1 MNQRVEAVDAI
12 RGFALFGIL
21 LVNMT
26 LIQFGFF
33 ADGTPTYIFG
43 KLDESANWFIQ
54 FFGTHNFISLF
65 SFLFGLSIILLQ
77 KSIIAKGKRFL
88 PTYIRRIIILLLLG
102 YIHGTFVW
110 EGDIL
115 FAYGIIGIFLMM
127 FINRKPKTLLI
138 WAAILLVPIM
148 LASYQSES
156 DSTSNTYNDF
166 APYIEKE
173 HKVHETGSYMDH
185 INFRLTENPFD
196 YIGID
201 GFFGLVIISIFALIF
216 MSPLFLLGMYVGK
229 KGWLFEI
236 DKHIPAAKKIWLIT
250 GIFSFTIKI
259 LTMFVKHPILIMLQD
274 GLTPVTMTFFYGS
287 TIILLFHYKKGARL
301 LAYMA
306 NMANMGK
313 MSVSNYL
320 AQSIITTTI
329 FYAYGFGL
337 YGKIGYFFGILLTI
351 GIYTLQLFVST
362 YWLRKYRM
370 GPVEYLW
377 RLGTYL
383 EKPRFKRD
391 WDKAS

>member
-1 MNQRVEAVDAI
+1 MNQRVEFVDAI

-21 LVNMT
+21 LVNIT
-26 LIQFGFF
+26 LIQFGLF
-33 ADGTPTYIFG
+33 ANEKPAYIFG

-54 FFGTHNFISLF
+54 FFGTQNFISLF

-77 KSIIAKGKRFL
+77 KSIIAKGKKFF
-88 PTYIRRIIILLLLG
+88 PTYIRRISILLLLG

-115 FAYGIIGIFLMM
+115 FAYGIVGIFLMM

-138 WAAILLVPIM
+138 WASILLALIM
-148 LASYQSES
+148 FASYQSEP
-156 DSTSNTYNDF
+156 TSNTFNDV

-173 HKVHETGSYMDH
+173 HKVHETGNYMDH

-196 YIGID
+196 YMGIN
-201 GFFGLVIISIFALIF
+201 GVFGLVILSIFALIF

-236 DKHIPAAKKIWLIT
+236 DKHIPAVKKIWLIT

-274 GLTPVTMTFFYGS
+274 GLTPVTMTFLYGS
-287 TIILLFHYKKGARL
+287 TITLLFHYKKASRL
-301 LAYMA
+301 LTY
-306 NMANMGK
+306 MANMGK

-320 AQSIITTTI
+320 AQSIIATTI

-351 GIYTLQLFVST
+351 GIYTIQLFVST
-362 YWLRKYRM
+362 YWLQQYRM
-370 GPVEYLW
+370 GPVEYVW

-383 EKPRFKRD
+383 KRPRFKKD
-391 WDKAS
+391 LDKVS

>member
-1 MNQRVEAVDAI
+1 MNQRLEVVDAI

-33 ADGTPTYIFG
+33 ANEKPTYIFG
-43 KLDESANWFIQ
+43 ELDKGANWFIQ
-54 FFGTHNFISLF
+54 FFGTQNFISLF

-77 KSIIAKGKRFL
+77 KSIVAKGKKFST
-88 PTYIRRIIILLLLG
+88 TYLRRILILLLLG
-102 YIHGTFVW
+102 FIHGALIW
-110 EGDIL
+110 SGDIL
-115 FAYGIIGIFLMM
+115 FSYGLIGIFLLM

-138 WAAILLVPIM
+138 WATILLALLTLM
-148 LASYQSES
+148 TY
-156 DSTSNTYNDF
+156 STEPNTNVTDF
-166 APYIEKE
+166 SPYIEKE
-173 HKVHETGSYMDH
+173 HKIHETGSYMDH
-185 INFRLTENPFD
+185 VNFRLTENPFE

-201 GFFGLVIISIFALIF
+201 GFFGLTFITLFTLIF
-216 MSPLFLLGMYVGK
+216 LSPLFLIGMYVGK

-236 DKHIPAAKKIWLIT
+236 DKHISAVKKIWLLT

-259 LTMFVKHPILIMLQD
+259 SALFVKHPILLMLQD

-287 TIILLFHYKKGARL
+287 TIILLFHYKKATRL
-301 LAYMA
+301 LTY
-306 NMANMGK
+306 MANMGK

-337 YGKIGYFFGILLTI
+337 FGKIGYFFGILLTI
-351 GIYTLQLFVST
+351 GIYTIQLFAST

-370 GPVEYLW
+370 GPIEYVW

-383 EKPRFKRD
+383 EKPQFKRD
-391 WDKAS
+391 LDKAS

>member
-1 MNQRVEAVDAI
+1 MNQRVEAIDAI

-33 ADGTPTYIFG
+33 SSEKPTYIFG
-43 KLDESANWFIQ
+43 KLDEGANWFIQ
-54 FFGTHNFISLF
+54 FFGTHNFMSLF

-77 KSIIAKGKRFL
+77 KSIIVKGKKFF

-115 FAYGIIGIFLMM
+115 FAYGVIGIFLMM

-138 WAAILLVPIM
+138 WASILLALIM

-156 DSTSNTYNDF
+156 TSNPYDGL
-166 APYIEKE
+166 APYTEKE
-173 HKVHETGSYMDH
+173 HKVHETGSYMNH
-185 INFRLTENPFD
+185 VNFRLTENPFD
-196 YIGID
+196 YMGIN
-201 GFFGLVIISIFALIF
+201 GVFGLVFISIFAIIF

-229 KGWLFEI
+229 KGWLFEV
-236 DKHIPAAKKIWLIT
+236 DQHIPAVKKIWLIT

-259 LTMFVKHPILIMLQD
+259 LAMFLKHPILIMLQD
-274 GLTPVTMTFFYGS
+274 SLTPVIMTFFYGS
-287 TIILLFHYKKGARL
+287 TIILLFHYKKVARL
-301 LAYMA
+301 LTY
-306 NMANMGK
+306 MANMGK

-320 AQSIITTTI
+320 AQSIIATTI

-351 GIYTLQLFVST
+351 GIYTIQLFVST
-362 YWLRKYRM
+362 YWPQKYRM
-370 GPVEYLW
+370 GPVEYVW

-383 EKPRFKRD
+383 EKPRFKKD
-391 WDKAS
+391 LDKAS

>member
-33 ADGTPTYIFG
+33 SSEKPTYIFG

-54 FFGTHNFISLF
+54 FFGTQNFISLF

-77 KSIIAKGKRFL
+77 KSIIAKGKKFF
-88 PTYIRRIIILLLLG
+88 PTYIRRISILLLLG

-115 FAYGIIGIFLMM
+115 FAYGIVGIFLMM

-138 WAAILLVPIM
+138 WASILLALIM

-156 DSTSNTYNDF
+156 TSNPYDDF
-166 APYIEKE
+166 APYTEKE

-185 INFRLTENPFD
+185 VNFRLTENPFD
-196 YIGID
+196 YMGIN
-201 GFFGLVIISIFALIF
+201 GVFGLVFISIFAIIF

-229 KGWLFEI
+229 KSWLFEV
-236 DKHIPAAKKIWLIT
+236 DQHIPAVKKIWLIT

-259 LTMFVKHPILIMLQD
+259 LAMFLKHPILIMLQD
-274 GLTPVTMTFFYGS
+274 SLTPVTMTFFYGS
-287 TIILLFHYKKGARL
+287 TIILLFHYKKVARL
-301 LAYMA
+301 LTY
-306 NMANMGK
+306 MANMGK

-320 AQSIITTTI
+320 AQSIIATTI

-351 GIYTLQLFVST
+351 GIYTIQLFVST
-362 YWLRKYRM
+362 YWLQKYRM
-370 GPVEYLW
+370 GPVEYVW

-383 EKPRFKRD
+383 ERPRFKKD
-391 WDKAS
+391 LDKAS

>member
-1 MNQRVEAVDAI
+1 MNQRVEFVDAI

-21 LVNMT
+21 LVNIT
-26 LIQFGFF
+26 LIQFGLF
-33 ADGTPTYIFG
+33 ANEKPTYIFG

-54 FFGTHNFISLF
+54 FFGTQNFISLF

-77 KSIIAKGKRFL
+77 KSIIAKGKKFF
-88 PTYIRRIIILLLLG
+88 PTYIRRISILLLLG

-115 FAYGIIGIFLMM
+115 FAYGIVGIFLMM

-138 WAAILLVPIM
+138 WASILLALIM
-148 LASYQSES
+148 FASYQSEP
-156 DSTSNTYNDF
+156 TSNTFNDV

-196 YIGID
+196 YMGIN
-201 GFFGLVIISIFALIF
+201 GIFGLVILSIFALIF

-236 DKHIPAAKKIWLIT
+236 DKHIPAVKKIWLIT

-274 GLTPVTMTFFYGS
+274 GFTPVTMTFLYGC
-287 TIILLFHYKKGARL
+287 TIILLFHYKKSSRL
-301 LAYMA
+301 LTY
-306 NMANMGK
+306 MANMGK

-320 AQSIITTTI
+320 AQSIIATTI
-329 FYAYGFGL
+329 FYSYGFGL

-351 GIYTLQLFVST
+351 GIYTIQLFVST
-362 YWLRKYRM
+362 YWLQKYRM
-370 GPVEYLW
+370 GPVEYVW

-383 EKPRFKRD
+383 ERPRFKKGL
-391 WDKAS
+391 DKAS

>member
-1 MNQRVEAVDAI
+1 MNQRVEFVDAI

-21 LVNMT
+21 LVNIT
-26 LIQFGFF
+26 LIQFGLF
-33 ADGTPTYIFG
+33 ANEKPTYIFG

-54 FFGTHNFISLF
+54 FFGTQNFISLF

-77 KSIIAKGKRFL
+77 KSIIAKGKKFF
-88 PTYIRRIIILLLLG
+88 PTYIRRISILLLLG

-115 FAYGIIGIFLMM
+115 FAYGIVGIFLMM

-138 WAAILLVPIM
+138 WASILLALIM
-148 LASYQSES
+148 FASYQSEP
-156 DSTSNTYNDF
+156 TSNTFNDV

-196 YIGID
+196 YMGIN
-201 GFFGLVIISIFALIF
+201 GIFGLVILSIFALIF

-236 DKHIPAAKKIWLIT
+236 DKHIPAVKKIWLIT

-274 GLTPVTMTFFYGS
+274 SLTS
-287 TIILLFHYKKGARL
+287 NHDLL
-301 LAYMA
+301 
-306 NMANMGK
+306 
-313 MSVSNYL
+313 
-320 AQSIITTTI
+320 
-329 FYAYGFGL
+329 
-337 YGKIGYFFGILLTI
+337 
-351 GIYTLQLFVST
+351 
-362 YWLRKYRM
+362 LRKHDYFIIPLQK
-370 GPVEYLW
+370 GSAFTNIHGEHGKNV
-377 RLGTYL
+377 G
-383 EKPRFKRD
+383 
-391 WDKAS
+391 

>member
-1 MNQRVEAVDAI
+1 MNQRVEFVDAI

-21 LVNMT
+21 LVNIT
-26 LIQFGFF
+26 LIQFGLF
-33 ADGTPTYIFG
+33 ANEKPTYIFG

-54 FFGTHNFISLF
+54 FFGTQNFISLF

-77 KSIIAKGKRFL
+77 KSIIAKGKKFF
-88 PTYIRRIIILLLLG
+88 PTYIRRISILLLLG

-115 FAYGIIGIFLMM
+115 FAYGIVGIFLMM

-138 WAAILLVPIM
+138 WASILLALIM
-148 LASYQSES
+148 FTSYQSEP
-156 DSTSNTYNDF
+156 TSNTFNDV

-196 YIGID
+196 YMGIN
-201 GFFGLVIISIFALIF
+201 GVFGLVFISIFAIIF

-229 KGWLFEI
+229 KGWLFEV
-236 DKHIPAAKKIWLIT
+236 DQHIPAVKKIWLIT

-259 LTMFVKHPILIMLQD
+259 LAIFVKHPILIMLQD
-274 GLTPVTMTFFYGS
+274 SLTPVTMTFFYGS
-287 TIILLFHYKKGARL
+287 TIILLFHYKKVARL
-301 LAYMA
+301 LTY
-306 NMANMGK
+306 MANMGK

-320 AQSIITTTI
+320 AQSIIATTI

-351 GIYTLQLFVST
+351 GIYTIQLFVST
-362 YWLRKYRM
+362 YWLQKYRM
-370 GPVEYLW
+370 GPVEYVW

-383 EKPRFKRD
+383 EKPRFKKD
-391 WDKAS
+391 LDKAS

>member
-1 MNQRVEAVDAI
+1 MNQRVEFVDAI

-21 LVNMT
+21 LVNIT
-26 LIQFGFF
+26 LIQFGLF
-33 ADGTPTYIFG
+33 ANEKPTYIFG

-54 FFGTHNFISLF
+54 FFGTQNFISLF

-77 KSIIAKGKRFL
+77 KSIIAKGKKFF
-88 PTYIRRIIILLLLG
+88 PTYIRRISILLLLG

-115 FAYGIIGIFLMM
+115 FAYGIVGIFLMM

-138 WAAILLVPIM
+138 WASILLALIM
-148 LASYQSES
+148 FASYQSEP
-156 DSTSNTYNDF
+156 TSNTFNDV

-196 YIGID
+196 YMGIN
-201 GFFGLVIISIFALIF
+201 GIFGLVILSIFALIF

-236 DKHIPAAKKIWLIT
+236 DKHIPAVKKIWLIT

-259 LTMFVKHPILIMLQD
+259 LTMFVKHPILILLQD
-274 GLTPVTMTFFYGS
+274 SLTPVTMTFFYGS
-287 TIILLFHYKKGARL
+287 TIILLFHYKKVARL
-301 LAYMA
+301 LTY
-306 NMANMGK
+306 MANMGK

-320 AQSIITTTI
+320 AQSIIATTI

-351 GIYTLQLFVST
+351 GIYTIQLFVST
-362 YWLRKYRM
+362 YWLQKYRM
-370 GPVEYLW
+370 GPVEYVW

-383 EKPRFKRD
+383 EKPRFKKD
-391 WDKAS
+391 LDKAS

>member
-33 ADGTPTYIFG
+33 SSEKPTYIFE

-54 FFGTHNFISLF
+54 FFGTQNFISLF

-77 KSIIAKGKRFL
+77 KSIIAKGKKFF
-88 PTYIRRIIILLLLG
+88 PTYIRRISILLLLG

-115 FAYGIIGIFLMM
+115 FAYGIVGIFLMM

-138 WAAILLVPIM
+138 WASILLALIM

-156 DSTSNTYNDF
+156 TSNPYDDF
-166 APYIEKE
+166 APYTEKE

-185 INFRLTENPFD
+185 VNFRLTENPFD
-196 YIGID
+196 YMGIN
-201 GFFGLVIISIFALIF
+201 GVFGLVFISIFAIIF

-229 KGWLFEI
+229 KGWLFEV
-236 DKHIPAAKKIWLIT
+236 DQHIPAVKKIWLIT

-259 LTMFVKHPILIMLQD
+259 LAMFLKHPILIMLQD
-274 GLTPVTMTFFYGS
+274 SLTPVTMTFFYGS
-287 TIILLFHYKKGARL
+287 TIILLFHYKKVARL
-301 LAYMA
+301 LTY
-306 NMANMGK
+306 MANMGK

-320 AQSIITTTI
+320 AQSIIATTI

-351 GIYTLQLFVST
+351 GIYTIQLFVST
-362 YWLRKYRM
+362 YWLQKYRM
-370 GPVEYLW
+370 GPVEYVW

-383 EKPRFKRD
+383 ERPRFKKD
-391 WDKAS
+391 LDKAS

>member
-1 MNQRVEAVDAI
+1 MNQRVEFVDAI

-21 LVNMT
+21 LVNIT
-26 LIQFGFF
+26 LIQFGLF
-33 ADGTPTYIFG
+33 ANEKPTYIFG

-54 FFGTHNFISLF
+54 FFGTQNFISLF

-77 KSIIAKGKRFL
+77 KSIIAKGKKFF
-88 PTYIRRIIILLLLG
+88 PTYIRRISILLLLG

-115 FAYGIIGIFLMM
+115 FAYGIVGIFLMM

-138 WAAILLVPIM
+138 WASILLALIM
-148 LASYQSES
+148 FASYQSES
-156 DSTSNTYNDF
+156 TSNPYDDL
-166 APYIEKE
+166 APYTEKE

-185 INFRLTENPFD
+185 VNFRLTENPFD
-196 YIGID
+196 YMGIN
-201 GFFGLVIISIFALIF
+201 GVFGLVFISVFAIIF

-229 KGWLFEI
+229 KGWLFEVNQ
-236 DKHIPAAKKIWLIT
+236 HIPAVKKIWLIT

-259 LTMFVKHPILIMLQD
+259 LAIFVKHPILIMLQD
-274 GLTPVTMTFFYGS
+274 SLTPVTMTFFYGS
-287 TIILLFHYKKGARL
+287 TIILLFHCKKVAHL
-301 LAYMA
+301 LTY
-306 NMANMGK
+306 MANMGK

-329 FYAYGFGL
+329 FYSYGFGL

-351 GIYTLQLFVST
+351 GIYTIQLFVST
-362 YWLRKYRM
+362 YWLQKYRM
-370 GPVEYLW
+370 GPVEYVW

-383 EKPRFKRD
+383 ERPRFKKD
-391 WDKAS
+391 LDKAS

>member
-1 MNQRVEAVDAI
+1 MNQRVEFVDAI

-21 LVNMT
+21 LVNIT
-26 LIQFGFF
+26 LIQFGLF
-33 ADGTPTYIFG
+33 ANEKPTYIFG

-54 FFGTHNFISLF
+54 FFGTQNFISLF

-77 KSIIAKGKRFL
+77 KSIIAKGKKFF
-88 PTYIRRIIILLLLG
+88 PTYIRRISILLLLG

-115 FAYGIIGIFLMM
+115 FAYGIVGIFLMM

-138 WAAILLVPIM
+138 WASILLALIM
-148 LASYQSES
+148 FASYQSEP
-156 DSTSNTYNDF
+156 TSNTFNDV

-173 HKVHETGSYMDH
+173 HKVHETGNYMDH

-196 YIGID
+196 YMGIN
-201 GFFGLVIISIFALIF
+201 GVFGLVILSIFALFF

-236 DKHIPAAKKIWLIT
+236 DKHIPAVKKIWLIT

-274 GLTPVTMTFFYGS
+274 GLTPVTMTFLYGS
-287 TIILLFHYKKGARL
+287 TITLLFHYKKASRL
-301 LAYMA
+301 LTY
-306 NMANMGK
+306 MANMGK

-320 AQSIITTTI
+320 AQSIIATTI

-351 GIYTLQLFVST
+351 GIYTIQLFVST
-362 YWLRKYRM
+362 YWLQKYRM
-370 GPVEYLW
+370 GPVEYVW

-383 EKPRFKRD
+383 KRPRFKKD
-391 WDKAS
+391 LDKAS

>member
-1 MNQRVEAVDAI
+1 MNQRVEFVDAI

-21 LVNMT
+21 LVNIT
-26 LIQFGFF
+26 LIQFGLF
-33 ADGTPTYIFG
+33 ANEKPTYIFG

-54 FFGTHNFISLF
+54 FFGTQNFISLF

-77 KSIIAKGKRFL
+77 KSIIAKGKKFF
-88 PTYIRRIIILLLLG
+88 PTYIRRISILLLLG

-138 WAAILLVPIM
+138 WASILLALIM
-148 LASYQSES
+148 FASYQSEP
-156 DSTSNTYNDF
+156 TSNTFNDV

-196 YIGID
+196 YMGIN
-201 GFFGLVIISIFALIF
+201 GIFGLVILSIFALIF

-236 DKHIPAAKKIWLIT
+236 DKHIPAVKKIWLIT

-274 GLTPVTMTFFYGS
+274 GFTPVTMTFLYGC
-287 TIILLFHYKKGARL
+287 TIILLFHYKKSSRL
-301 LAYMA
+301 LTY
-306 NMANMGK
+306 MANMGK

-320 AQSIITTTI
+320 AQSIIATTI

-351 GIYTLQLFVST
+351 GIYTIQLFVST
-362 YWLRKYRM
+362 YWLQKYRM
-370 GPVEYLW
+370 GPVEYVW

-383 EKPRFKRD
+383 ERPRFKKGL
-391 WDKAS
+391 DKAS

>member
-33 ADGTPTYIFG
+33 SSEKPTYIFG
-43 KLDESANWFIQ
+43 KLDEGANWFIQ
-54 FFGTHNFISLF
+54 FFGTHNFMSLF

-77 KSIIAKGKRFL
+77 KSIIVKGKKFF

-115 FAYGIIGIFLMM
+115 FAYGVIGIFLMM

-138 WAAILLVPIM
+138 WASILLALIM

-156 DSTSNTYNDF
+156 TSNPYDGL
-166 APYIEKE
+166 APYTEKE
-173 HKVHETGSYMDH
+173 HKVHETGSYMNH
-185 INFRLTENPFD
+185 VNFRLTENPFD
-196 YIGID
+196 YMGIN
-201 GFFGLVIISIFALIF
+201 GVFGLVFISIFAIIF

-229 KGWLFEI
+229 KGWLFEV
-236 DKHIPAAKKIWLIT
+236 DQHIPAVKKIWLIT

-259 LTMFVKHPILIMLQD
+259 LAMFLKHPILIMLQD
-274 GLTPVTMTFFYGS
+274 SLTPVIMTFFYGS
-287 TIILLFHYKKGARL
+287 TIILLFHYKKVARL
-301 LAYMA
+301 LTY
-306 NMANMGK
+306 MANMGK

-320 AQSIITTTI
+320 AQSIIATTI

-351 GIYTLQLFVST
+351 GIYTIQLFVST
-362 YWLRKYRM
+362 YWLQKYRM
-370 GPVEYLW
+370 GPVEYVW

-383 EKPRFKRD
+383 EKPRFKKD
-391 WDKAS
+391 LDKAS

>member
-1 MNQRVEAVDAI
+1 MNQRLEVVDAI

-33 ADGTPTYIFG
+33 ANEKPTYIFG
-43 KLDESANWFIQ
+43 ELDKGANWFIQ
-54 FFGTHNFISLF
+54 FFGTQNFISLF

-77 KSIIAKGKRFL
+77 KSIVAKGKKFST
-88 PTYIRRIIILLLLG
+88 TYLRRILILLLLG
-102 YIHGTFVW
+102 FIHGALIW
-110 EGDIL
+110 SGDIL
-115 FAYGIIGIFLMM
+115 FSYGLIGIFLLM

-138 WAAILLVPIM
+138 WATILLALLTLM
-148 LASYQSES
+148 TY
-156 DSTSNTYNDF
+156 STEPNTNVTDF
-166 APYIEKE
+166 SPYIEKE
-173 HKVHETGSYMDH
+173 HKIHETGSYMDH
-185 INFRLTENPFD
+185 VNFRLTENPFE

-201 GFFGLVIISIFALIF
+201 GFFGLTFITLFTLIF
-216 MSPLFLLGMYVGK
+216 LSPLFLIGMYVGK

-236 DKHIPAAKKIWLIT
+236 DKHISAVKKIWLLT

-259 LTMFVKHPILIMLQD
+259 SALFVKHPILLMLQD

-287 TIILLFHYKKGARL
+287 TIILLFHYKKATRL
-301 LAYMA
+301 LTYMA
-306 NMANMGK
+306 NIGK

-320 AQSIITTTI
+320 AQSIIATTI

-351 GIYTLQLFVST
+351 GIYTIQLFVST
-362 YWLRKYRM
+362 YWLQKYRM
-370 GPVEYLW
+370 GPVEYVW

-391 WDKAS
+391 LDKAS

>member
-26 LIQFGFF
+26 LIQFGVF
-33 ADGTPTYIFG
+33 ASEKPTYIFG
-43 KLDESANWFIQ
+43 PLDEGANWFIQ
-54 FFGTHNFISLF
+54 FFGTHNFMSLF

-77 KSIIAKGKRFL
+77 KSIIVKGKKFF

-115 FAYGIIGIFLMM
+115 FAYGVIGIFLMM

-138 WAAILLVPIM
+138 WASILLALIM

-156 DSTSNTYNDF
+156 TSNPYDDL
-166 APYIEKE
+166 APYTEKE

-185 INFRLTENPFD
+185 VNFRLTENPFD
-196 YIGID
+196 YMGIN
-201 GFFGLVIISIFALIF
+201 GVFGLVFISVFAIIF
-216 MSPLFLLGMYVGK
+216 MSPLFLLGMYAGK
-229 KGWLFEI
+229 KGWLFEVNQ
-236 DKHIPAAKKIWLIT
+236 HIPAVKKIWLIT

-259 LTMFVKHPILIMLQD
+259 LAIFVKHPILIMLQD
-274 GLTPVTMTFFYGS
+274 SLTPVTMTFFYGS
-287 TIILLFHYKKGARL
+287 TIILLFHYKKVAHL
-301 LAYMA
+301 LTY
-306 NMANMGK
+306 MANMGK

-351 GIYTLQLFVST
+351 GIYTIQLFVST
-362 YWLRKYRM
+362 YWLQKYRM
-370 GPVEYLW
+370 GPVEYVW

-383 EKPRFKRD
+383 ERPRFKKD
-391 WDKAS
+391 LDKAS

>member
-1 MNQRVEAVDAI
+1 MNQRVEFVDAI

-21 LVNMT
+21 LVNIT
-26 LIQFGFF
+26 LIQFGLF
-33 ADGTPTYIFG
+33 ANEKPTYIFG

-54 FFGTHNFISLF
+54 FFGTQNFISLF

-77 KSIIAKGKRFL
+77 KSIIAKGKKFF
-88 PTYIRRIIILLLLG
+88 PTYIRRISILLLLG

-115 FAYGIIGIFLMM
+115 FAYGIVGIFLMM

-138 WAAILLVPIM
+138 WASILLALIM
-148 LASYQSES
+148 FASYQSEP
-156 DSTSNTYNDF
+156 TSNTFNDV

-196 YIGID
+196 YMGIN
-201 GFFGLVIISIFALIF
+201 GIFGLVILSIFALIF

-236 DKHIPAAKKIWLIT
+236 DKHIPAVKKIWLIT

-259 LTMFVKHPILIMLQD
+259 LTLFVKHPILIMLQD
-274 GLTPVTMTFFYGS
+274 SLTPVTMTFFYGS
-287 TIILLFHYKKGARL
+287 TIILLFHYKKVARL
-301 LAYMA
+301 LTY
-306 NMANMGK
+306 MANMGK

-320 AQSIITTTI
+320 AQSIIATTI

-351 GIYTLQLFVST
+351 GIYTIQLFVST
-362 YWLRKYRM
+362 YWLQKYRM
-370 GPVEYLW
+370 GPVEYVW

-383 EKPRFKRD
+383 EKPRFKKD
-391 WDKAS
+391 LDKAS

>member
-26 LIQFGFF
+26 LIQFGVF
-33 ADGTPTYIFG
+33 ASEKPTYIFG
-43 KLDESANWFIQ
+43 PLDEGANWFIQ
-54 FFGTHNFISLF
+54 FFGTHNFMSLF

-77 KSIIAKGKRFL
+77 KSIIVKGKKFF

-115 FAYGIIGIFLMM
+115 FAYGVIGIFLMM

-138 WAAILLVPIM
+138 WASILLALIM
-148 LASYQSES
+148 LA
-156 DSTSNTYNDF
+156 
-166 APYIEKE
+166 PYTEKE

-185 INFRLTENPFD
+185 VNFRLTENPFD
-196 YIGID
+196 YMGIN
-201 GFFGLVIISIFALIF
+201 GVFGLVFISVFAIIF

-229 KGWLFEI
+229 KGWLFEVNQ
-236 DKHIPAAKKIWLIT
+236 HIPAVKKIWLIT

-259 LTMFVKHPILIMLQD
+259 LAIFVKHPILIMLQD
-274 GLTPVTMTFFYGS
+274 SLTPVTMTFFYGS
-287 TIILLFHYKKGARL
+287 TIILLFHYKKVAHL
-301 LAYMA
+301 LTY
-306 NMANMGK
+306 MANMGK

-351 GIYTLQLFVST
+351 GIYTIQLFVST
-362 YWLRKYRM
+362 YWLQKYRM
-370 GPVEYLW
+370 GPVEYVW
-377 RLGTYL
+377 RMGTYL
-383 EKPRFKRD
+383 ERPRFKKD
-391 WDKAS
+391 LDKAS

>member
-1 MNQRVEAVDAI
+1 MNQRLEVVDAI

-33 ADGTPTYIFG
+33 ANEKPTYIFG
-43 KLDESANWFIQ
+43 ELDKVANWFIQ
-54 FFGTHNFISLF
+54 FFGTQNFISLF

-77 KSIIAKGKRFL
+77 KSIVAKGKKFST
-88 PTYIRRIIILLLLG
+88 TYLRRILILLLLG
-102 YIHGTFVW
+102 FIHGALIW
-110 EGDIL
+110 SGDIL
-115 FAYGIIGIFLMM
+115 FSYGLIGIFLLM

-138 WAAILLVPIM
+138 WATILLALLTLM
-148 LASYQSES
+148 TY
-156 DSTSNTYNDF
+156 STEPNTNVTDF

-173 HKVHETGSYMDH
+173 LKVHETGSYMDH
-185 INFRLTENPFD
+185 VNFRLTENPFE

-201 GFFGLVIISIFALIF
+201 GFFGLTFITLFTLIF
-216 MSPLFLLGMYVGK
+216 LSPLFLIGMYIGK

-236 DKHIPAAKKIWLIT
+236 DKHISAVKKIWLLT

-259 LTMFVKHPILIMLQD
+259 LAIFVKHPILLMLQN

-287 TIILLFHYKKGARL
+287 TIILLFHYKKATHL
-301 LAYMA
+301 LTY
-306 NMANMGK
+306 MANMGK

-337 YGKIGYFFGILLTI
+337 FGKIGYFFGILLTI
-351 GIYTLQLFVST
+351 GIYTIQLFVST

-370 GPVEYLW
+370 GPVEYVW

-383 EKPRFKRD
+383 EKPRFKRNL
-391 WDKAS
+391 DKAS

>member
-1 MNQRVEAVDAI
+1 MNQRVEVVDAM

-21 LVNMT
+21 LVNIT

-33 ADGTPTYIFG
+33 ANERPSYIFG
-43 KLDESANWFIQ
+43 GLDKGANWFIQ
-54 FFGTHNFISLF
+54 FFGTQNFISLF

-77 KSIIAKGKRFL
+77 KSIVAKGKKFS
-88 PTYIRRIIILLLLG
+88 PTYLRRILILLLLG
-102 YIHGTFVW
+102 FIHGVLIW
-110 EGDIL
+110 SGDIL
-115 FAYGIIGIFLMM
+115 FSYGLIGIFLLM

-138 WAAILLVPIM
+138 WATILLALLTLM
-148 LASYQSES
+148 TY
-156 DSTSNTYNDF
+156 STDPNTNVTDF

-185 INFRLTENPFD
+185 VNFRLTENPFE

-201 GFFGLVIISIFALIF
+201 GFFGLTFITLFTLIF
-216 MSPLFLLGMYVGK
+216 LSPLFLIGMYVGK

-236 DKHIPAAKKIWLIT
+236 DKHISAVKKVWILT
-250 GIFSFTIKI
+250 CIFSFTIK
-259 LTMFVKHPILIMLQD
+259 TSAMFIKHPILLMLQD

-287 TIILLFHYKKGARL
+287 TIILLFHYKKATRL
-301 LAYMA
+301 LTY
-306 NMANMGK
+306 MANMGK

-337 YGKIGYFFGILLTI
+337 FGKIGYFFGILLTI
-351 GIYTLQLFVST
+351 GIYTIQLFVST

-370 GPVEYLW
+370 GPVEYIW

-383 EKPRFKRD
+383 EKPQFKRD
-391 WDKAS
+391 LDRAS

>member
-1 MNQRVEAVDAI
+1 MNQRVEFVDAI

-21 LVNMT
+21 LVNIT
-26 LIQFGFF
+26 LIQFGLF
-33 ADGTPTYIFG
+33 ANEKPTYIFG

-54 FFGTHNFISLF
+54 FFGTQNFISLF

-77 KSIIAKGKRFL
+77 KSIIAKGKKFF
-88 PTYIRRIIILLLLG
+88 PTYIRRISILLLLG
-102 YIHGTFVW
+102 FIHGTFVW

-115 FAYGIIGIFLMM
+115 FAYGIVGIFLMM

-138 WAAILLVPIM
+138 WASILLALIM
-148 LASYQSES
+148 FASYQSEP
-156 DSTSNTYNDF
+156 TSNTFNDV

-196 YIGID
+196 YMGIN
-201 GFFGLVIISIFALIF
+201 GVFGLVILSIFALIF

-236 DKHIPAAKKIWLIT
+236 DKHMSAVKKIWLIT

-259 LTMFVKHPILIMLQD
+259 LATFVNHPILIMLQA
-274 GLTPVTMTFFYGS
+274 GITPVTMTFFYGS
-287 TIILLFHYKKGARL
+287 TIILLFHYKKASRL
-301 LAYMA
+301 LTY
-306 NMANMGK
+306 MANMGK

-320 AQSIITTTI
+320 AQSIIATTI

-351 GIYTLQLFVST
+351 GIYTIQLFVST
-362 YWLRKYRM
+362 YWLQKYRM
-370 GPVEYLW
+370 GPVEYVW

-383 EKPRFKRD
+383 ERPRFKKD
-391 WDKAS
+391 LDKAS

>member
-1 MNQRVEAVDAI
+1 MNQRVEFVDAI

-21 LVNMT
+21 LVNIT
-26 LIQFGFF
+26 LIQFGLF
-33 ADGTPTYIFG
+33 ANEKPTYIFG

-54 FFGTHNFISLF
+54 FFGTQNFISLF

-77 KSIIAKGKRFL
+77 KSIIAKGKKFF
-88 PTYIRRIIILLLLG
+88 PTYIRRISILLLLG

-115 FAYGIIGIFLMM
+115 FAYGIVGIFLMM

-138 WAAILLVPIM
+138 WASILLALIM
-148 LASYQSES
+148 FTSYQSEP
-156 DSTSNTYNDF
+156 TSNTFNDV

-196 YIGID
+196 YMGIN
-201 GFFGLVIISIFALIF
+201 GVFGLVFISIFAIIF

-229 KGWLFEI
+229 KGWLFEV
-236 DKHIPAAKKIWLIT
+236 DQHIPAVKKIWLIT

-259 LTMFVKHPILIMLQD
+259 LAIFVKHPILIMLQD
-274 GLTPVTMTFFYGS
+274 SLTPVTMTFFYGS
-287 TIILLFHYKKGARL
+287 TIILLFHYKKVARL
-301 LAYMA
+301 LTY
-306 NMANMGK
+306 MANMGK

-320 AQSIITTTI
+320 AQSIIATTI

-351 GIYTLQLFVST
+351 GIYTIQLFVST
-362 YWLRKYRM
+362 YWLQKYRM
-370 GPVEYLW
+370 GPVEYVW

-383 EKPRFKRD
+383 EKPRFKKNL
-391 WDKAS
+391 DKAS

>member
-1 MNQRVEAVDAI
+1 MNQRVEFVDAI

-21 LVNMT
+21 LVNIT
-26 LIQFGFF
+26 LIQFGLF
-33 ADGTPTYIFG
+33 ANEKPTYIFG

-54 FFGTHNFISLF
+54 FFGTQNFISLF

-77 KSIIAKGKRFL
+77 KSIIAKGKKFF
-88 PTYIRRIIILLLLG
+88 PTYIRRISILLLLG

-115 FAYGIIGIFLMM
+115 FAYGIVGIFLMM

-138 WAAILLVPIM
+138 WASILLALIM
-148 LASYQSES
+148 FASYQSEP
-156 DSTSNTYNDF
+156 TSNTFNDV

-196 YIGID
+196 YMGIN
-201 GFFGLVIISIFALIF
+201 GIFGLVILSIFALIF

-236 DKHIPAAKKIWLIT
+236 DKHIPAVKKIWLIT

-274 GLTPVTMTFFYGS
+274 GFTPVTMTFLYGC
-287 TIILLFHYKKGARL
+287 TIILLFHYKKASRL
-301 LAYMA
+301 LTY
-306 NMANMGK
+306 MANMGK

-320 AQSIITTTI
+320 AQSIIATTI

-351 GIYTLQLFVST
+351 GIYTIQLFVST
-362 YWLRKYRM
+362 YWLQKYRM
-370 GPVEYLW
+370 GPVEYVW

-383 EKPRFKRD
+383 EKPRFKKD
-391 WDKAS
+391 LDKAS

>member
-33 ADGTPTYIFG
+33 SSEKPTYIFG
-43 KLDESANWFIQ
+43 KLDEGANWFIQ
-54 FFGTHNFISLF
+54 FFGTHNFMSLF

-77 KSIIAKGKRFL
+77 KSIIAKGKKFF

-115 FAYGIIGIFLMM
+115 FAYGVIGIFLMM

-138 WAAILLVPIM
+138 WASILLALIM
-148 LASYQSES
+148 LTSYQSES
-156 DSTSNTYNDF
+156 TSNPYDDF
-166 APYIEKE
+166 APYTEKE

-185 INFRLTENPFD
+185 VNFRLTENPFD
-196 YIGID
+196 YMGIN
-201 GFFGLVIISIFALIF
+201 GVFGLVFISIFAIIF

-229 KGWLFEI
+229 KGWLFEV
-236 DKHIPAAKKIWLIT
+236 DQHIPAVKKIWLIT
-250 GIFSFTIKI
+250 GIFSFTIKTLAI
-259 LTMFVKHPILIMLQD
+259 FVKHPILIMSQD
-274 GLTPVTMTFFYGS
+274 SLTPVTMTFFYGS
-287 TIILLFHYKKGARL
+287 TIILLFHYKKVARL
-301 LAYMA
+301 LTY
-306 NMANMGK
+306 MANMGK

-320 AQSIITTTI
+320 AQSIIATTI

-351 GIYTLQLFVST
+351 GIYTIQLFVST
-362 YWLRKYRM
+362 YWLQKYRM
-370 GPVEYLW
+370 GPVEYVW

-383 EKPRFKRD
+383 EKPRFKKD
-391 WDKAS
+391 LDKAS

>member
-1 MNQRVEAVDAI
+1 MNQRVEFVDAI

-21 LVNMT
+21 LVNIT
-26 LIQFGFF
+26 LIQFGLF
-33 ADGTPTYIFG
+33 ANEKPTYIFG

-54 FFGTHNFISLF
+54 FFGTQNFISLF

-77 KSIIAKGKRFL
+77 KSIIAKGKKFF
-88 PTYIRRIIILLLLG
+88 PTYIRRISILLLLG

-115 FAYGIIGIFLMM
+115 FAYGIVGIFLMM

-138 WAAILLVPIM
+138 WASILLALIM
-148 LASYQSES
+148 FASYQSEP
-156 DSTSNTYNDF
+156 TSNTFNDV

-196 YIGID
+196 YMGIN
-201 GFFGLVIISIFALIF
+201 GIFGLVILSIFALIF

-236 DKHIPAAKKIWLIT
+236 DKHIPAVKKIWLIT

-259 LTMFVKHPILIMLQD
+259 LTMFVKHPILIMLQN
-274 GLTPVTMTFFYGS
+274 GFTPVTMTFLYGC
-287 TIILLFHYKKGARL
+287 TIILLFHYKKASRL
-301 LAYMA
+301 LTY
-306 NMANMGK
+306 MANMGK

-320 AQSIITTTI
+320 AQSIIATTI

-351 GIYTLQLFVST
+351 GIYTIQLFVST
-362 YWLRKYRM
+362 YWLQKYRM
-370 GPVEYLW
+370 GPVEYVW

-383 EKPRFKRD
+383 ERPRFKKGL
-391 WDKAS
+391 DKAS

>member
-33 ADGTPTYIFG
+33 ASEKPTYIFG
-43 KLDESANWFIQ
+43 KLDEGANWFIQ
-54 FFGTHNFISLF
+54 FFGTHNFMSLF

-77 KSIIAKGKRFL
+77 KSIIAKGKKFF

-115 FAYGIIGIFLMM
+115 FAYGVIGIFLMM

-138 WAAILLVPIM
+138 WASILLALIM

-156 DSTSNTYNDF
+156 TSNPYDGL
-166 APYIEKE
+166 APYTEKE

-185 INFRLTENPFD
+185 VNFRLTENPFD
-196 YIGID
+196 YMGIN
-201 GFFGLVIISIFALIF
+201 GVFGLVFISVFAIIF

-229 KGWLFEI
+229 KGWLFEV
-236 DKHIPAAKKIWLIT
+236 DQHIPAVKKIWLIT

-259 LTMFVKHPILIMLQD
+259 LAMFLKHPILIMLQD
-274 GLTPVTMTFFYGS
+274 SLTPVTMTFFYGS
-287 TIILLFHYKKGARL
+287 TIILLFHYKKVARL
-301 LAYMA
+301 LTY
-306 NMANMGK
+306 MANMGK

-320 AQSIITTTI
+320 AQSIIATTI

-351 GIYTLQLFVST
+351 GIYTIQLFVST
-362 YWLRKYRM
+362 YWLQKYRM
-370 GPVEYLW
+370 GPVEYVW

-383 EKPRFKRD
+383 ERPTV
-391 WDKAS
+391 